1 MNGDRRRSPRTDV
14 DLRVEIQPDG
24 RDLVLHL
31 RAVDVNEHGLF
42 IGTGEPL
49 ALHTALRLSVQLGEG
64 RRLTL
69 HGRVVRILWA
79 DRVAPGEQPGF
90 GVQLDALEPET
101 QAEWTAFCRQVA
113 AHRTPAPERR
123 RFGRV
128 PLRIEAH
135 VHADTAADLSAFVL
149 HDLSA
154 SGAGFLTDAQMPPGT
169 RLVLALHHPVT
180 DEVFRLEAEVARCE
194 AVATGFKIGVR
205 FDAPELNAFVRLT
218 ASAG

>member
-24 RDLVLHL
+24 RALVLHL

-42 IGTGEPL
+42 IGTSEPL
-49 ALHTALRLSVQLGEG
+49 ALHTPLSVRVLLGEG
-64 RRLTL
+64 RTLTL
-69 HGRVVRILWA
+69 TGRVVRILWP
-79 DRVAPGEQPGF
+79 DRVAAGEQPGF
-90 GVQLDALEPET
+90 GVQLDTLERGTQET
-101 QAEWTAFCRQVA
+101 WSTFCRQVA

-135 VHADTAADLSAFVL
+135 VHAETMTDLSEFVL

-154 SGAGFLTDAQMPPGT
+154 SGAGFLTDAQMPIGT
-169 RLVLALHHPVT
+169 RLVLALHPPQT
-180 DEVFRLEAEVARCE
+180 DEVFRLEAEVVRCE
-194 AVATGFKIGVR
+194 VVEAGFKVGVR

-218 ASAG
+218 APAG

>member
-1 MNGDRRRSPRTDV
+1 MSGDRRRSPRTDV

-24 RDLVLHL
+24 RPLVLHL

-42 IGTGEPL
+42 IGTSEPL
-49 ALHTALRLSVQLGEG
+49 ALHTPVRLRVLLGDG
-64 RRLTL
+64 RSATL

-90 GVQLDALEPET
+90 GVQLDVLDGET
-101 QAEWTAFCRQVA
+101 QAAWNAFCRQIA

-135 VHADTAADLSAFVL
+135 VHAENVADLSAFVL

-154 SGAGFLTDAQMPPGT
+154 SGAGFLTDAQMPSGT
-169 RLVLALHHPVT
+169 RLLLALHHPQT
-180 DEVFRLEAEVARCE
+180 DEIFRLEAEVVRCE
-194 AVATGFKIGVR
+194 AVSVGFKVGVR
-205 FDAPELNAFVRLT
+205 FDAPELQAFVRLT
-218 ASAG
+218 APAG